1 MAGRAARTP
10 LDLDDEKTVRIVL
23 SIPESLYVSL
33 YHYCLWRNADSS
45 KIQVAATKALQAF
58 VAGDKAFAEWRAEQP
73 NLPARVPSNARRK
86 AEVEAPAAA
95 VKSAAAARA

>member
-1 MAGRAARTP
+1 MAGRPARTP
-10 LDLDDEKTVRIVL
+10 LDLDDEKTIRIVL

-33 YHYCLWRNADSS
+33 YHYCLWRKADAS

-58 VAGDKAFAEWRAEQP
+58 VAGDKVFAEWRAEQP

-86 AEVEAPAAA
+86 AEVEAPTTAA
-95 VKSAAAARA
+95 KPAAPARA